1 MRTEKIKLFCL
12 PYAGGSART
21 IYSKWGD
28 LLGPNIELHPIEL
41 AGRGSR
47 INERLYA
54 NIEEAVDDVLK
65 KVKDEIVD
73 SNYAFF
79 GHSMGSILT
88 YKVLQKIDE
97 LKLPPPVHAF
107 FSGRRAPH
115 MASRKEKLYSRMNAI
130 EIENEILK
138 LGGTPPE
145 FFQYPELKDIF
156 LPIIKSDFNI
166 ADTLVEKSEITP
178 FNFDI
183 SILIGTDEDILT
195 NEATEWMQYTT
206 QNFSVNYYDGG
217 HFFLLDQQET
227 VINTITSKLVEQ
239 NVEVVI

>member
-12 PYAGGSART
+12 PYAGGSAQT
-21 IYSKWGD
+21 IYNKWSD
-28 LLGPNIELHPIEL
+28 LLGPNIELYPIEL
-41 AGRGSR
+41 AGRGAR

-54 NIEEAVDDVLK
+54 NIEEAIDDVLK

-88 YKVLQKIDE
+88 YKVLQKIDD
-97 LKLPPPVHAF
+97 LQLRPPIHAF

-115 MASRKEKLYSRMNAI
+115 MPSRREKLFSKMNEL

-145 FFQYPELKDIF
+145 FFKYPELKNIF
-156 LPIIKSDFNI
+156 IPIIKSDFKI
-166 ADTLVEKSEITP
+166 ADTMIEKSEITS

-183 SILIGTDEDILT
+183 SILIGKDEDISISET
-195 NEATEWMQYTT
+195 TEWMRHTT
-206 QNFSVNYYDGG
+206 KNFSVDYFDGG
-217 HFFLLDQQET
+217 HFFLLDQQEA

-239 NVEVVI
+239 NVEMAV